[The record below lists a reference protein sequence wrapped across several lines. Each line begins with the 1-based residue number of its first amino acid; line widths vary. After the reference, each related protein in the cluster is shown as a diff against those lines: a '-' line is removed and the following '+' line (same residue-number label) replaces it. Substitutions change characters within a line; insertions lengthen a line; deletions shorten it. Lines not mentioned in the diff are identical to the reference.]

1 MTRTL
6 PYGTDKVLSINPPA
20 DTVVFDF
27 AESRVHPLEDPG
39 QAVAAALA
47 QPLEYPNLAQATVP
61 GDRVAVAVAKGVP
74 RLDAILPAVIETL
87 LDAGI
92 AAKDLTVLLTE
103 PDFNRGSRAI
113 QAGLPA
119 RVAAL
124 VNRVQHDPADQESL
138 SYLAAS
144 KENKAIY
151 VNRHAYD
158 ADVVLP
164 ISCARPHGALG
175 YFGQH
180 GALFPTFSDQ
190 AMQERFR
197 APDSV
202 TSPVHQRRRQDEV
215 NEAAWLLGAQLA
227 VQIVPGPGDTVLHVI
242 AGETRAVAQR
252 CGELCDEAWLHR
264 VPQPAALVVAAVGG
278 RREQQTWE
286 NVARALSVAMAVA
299 EDNGAIVLCTDI
311 RSRPGEALQRL
322 IALDEE
328 SQMLRKIR
336 RARSPDAVAAWL
348 LVQAMQRGQVYLLSN
363 LEEDTVEDLGLG
375 YVSSAAEVDRL
386 AQRCDSCILLADAH
400 RAQIELESVQPEAS

>member
-6 PYGTDKVLSINPPA
+6 QYGTDKVLSINPPS

-27 AESRVHPLEDPG
+27 ASSEVHPLDDPAR
-39 QAVAAALA
+39 AVTAALA
-47 QPLEYPNLAQATVP
+47 EPMKYPTLAQATVP
-61 GDRVAVAVAKGVP
+61 GDRVTVAVAKGVP
-74 RLDAILPAVIETL
+74 RLDAVLPAVIEML
-87 LDAGI
+87 LDAGVVSEDI
-92 AAKDLTVLLTE
+92 TILLTAQ
-103 PDFNRGSRAI
+103 DYSRGDRSI
-113 QAGLPA
+113 QAGLPP

-124 VNRVQHDPADQESL
+124 VKRAKHDPADQQSL

-164 ISCARPHGALG
+164 IGCVRPQGSLG
-175 YFGQH
+175 YFGEYS
-180 GALFPTFSDQ
+180 ALFPTFSDQ
-190 AMQERFR
+190 TMQERFR

-202 TSPVHQRRRQDEV
+202 TSPVQRRRRQQEV
-215 NEAAWLLGAQLA
+215 DEAAWLLGSQFVL
-227 VQIVPGPGDTVLHVI
+227 QIVPGVGDTVLHAI
-242 AGETRAVAQR
+242 AGEARAVAQR
-252 CGELCDEAWLHR
+252 VGQLCDEAWLYR
-264 VPQPAALVVAAVGG
+264 VPHLAGLVVAAIGG
-278 RREQQTWE
+278 PPEQQTWE
-286 NVARALSVAMAVA
+286 NVAKALSAAMAVA
-299 EDNGAIVLCTDI
+299 EDDGAIVLCTDI
-311 RSRPGEALQRL
+311 RSKPGEALQRL

-363 LEEDTVEDLGLG
+363 LDEDTVEDLGLG
-375 YVSSAAEVDRL
+375 YVSSADEVDRL

-400 RAQIELESVQPEAS
+400 RARIEVEGAPSEEV